1 MKHLYVIGGTMGIG
15 KTTVCEQMKRDLP
28 DSVFLD
34 GDWCWDSD
42 PFQVTGETKT
52 MVVDNITYML
62 NNFIHCS
69 AYENIIFCWVLHE
82 QEIMENI
89 FVRLD
94 LKNCKVINISLLAAE
109 ECLRERISKDMKKG
123 LRTADVLD
131 RSLERLPLYQ
141 NLDTIKIDTTGK
153 SVQRIADEIESIDG

>member
-89 FVRLD
+89 FARLD
-94 LKNCKVINISLLAAE
+94 LKNCKVINVSLLAEE

-141 NLDTIKIDTTGK
+141 KLDTIKIDTTGK